1 MAQTEG
7 EAKLI
12 KSVGLSV
19 GDLQRKY
26 GDIKALE
33 IAANAGADSVDFD
46 LCADINDYRNK
57 DSLYSK
63 GFEATAE
70 YYTAVKK
77 RADELGIIIG
87 QTHGKM
93 SGFVNKKAE
102 DDALVKNSE
111 YDCFATAIL
120 GAGVCVVHNSTS
132 IFLGPDPDSALMHR
146 LSFDMFRRIIPF
158 AAKNKIKI
166 ATETF
171 GDAVRFSA
179 CDFFGNIDEFEKAYN
194 AVAACD
200 ELKEHFTV
208 CVDTGHSNK
217 AMRYGNP
224 TPADVIR
231 RLGKSV
237 TVLHLNDND
246 TLTDQH
252 KIPQTGCI
260 DWNGVMDALDEIG
273 YGGIYNM
280 ELNLRHFGDNFLIE
294 TAEFAVKVMRNML
307 TERYGKNAV
316 SEKKL

>member
-26 GDIKALE
+26 GDITALE

-120 GAGVCVVHNSTS
+120 GAGVCVVHNATS

-179 CDFFGNIDEFEKAYN
+179 CDFFGNIGEFEKAYN
-194 AVAACD
+194 AVA
-200 ELKEHFTV
+200 EIGGLKEHFTV

-217 AMRYGNP
+217 ASRYGNP
-224 TPADVIR
+224 KPADVIR

>member
-1 MAQTEG
+1 MCRFEG
-7 EAKLI
+7 KAL
-12 KSVGLSV
+12 
-19 GDLQRKY
+19 RKY

-33 IAANAGADSVDFD
+33 IAANAGADSVDLD
-46 LCADINDYRNK
+46 LRTDINDYRSK

-87 QTHGKM
+87 QTHGKIK
-93 SGFVNKKAE
+93 GFVNNKAE

-120 GAGVCVVHNSTS
+120 GAGVCVVHNATS
-132 IFLGPDPDSALMHR
+132 IFLGPDPEPALMHR
-146 LSFDMFRRIIPF
+146 LSFDMFSRIIPF

-179 CDFFGNIDEFEKAYN
+179 CDFFGNIGEFEKAYN

>member
-7 EAKLI
+7 GAKLI
-12 KSVGLSV
+12 KPVGLSV

-46 LCADINDYRNK
+46 LCADINDYGNK

-194 AVAACD
+194 TVAEIG

>member
-33 IAANAGADSVDFD
+33 IAANAGADSVDLD

-57 DSLYSK
+57 DSLYRK

-120 GAGVCVVHNSTS
+120 GTGVCVVHNATS

-179 CDFFGNIDEFEKAYN
+179 CDFFGNIGEFEKAYN

>member
-33 IAANAGADSVDFD
+33 IAANAGADSVDFV

-252 KIPQTGCI
+252 KIPKTGCI

>member
-7 EAKLI
+7 GAKLI
-12 KSVGLSV
+12 KPVGLSV

-33 IAANAGADSVDFD
+33 IAANAGADSVDLD
-46 LCADINDYRNK
+46 LCTDINDYRNK

>member
-1 MAQTEG
+1 MSSSLQGPPSFCFPAE
-7 EAKLI
+7 
-12 KSVGLSV
+12 LSP
-19 GDLQRKY
+19 
-26 GDIKALE
+26 
-33 IAANAGADSVDFD
+33 S
-46 LCADINDYRNK
+46 
-57 DSLYSK
+57 
-63 GFEATAE
+63 
-70 YYTAVKK
+70 
-77 RADELGIIIG
+77 
-87 QTHGKM
+87 
-93 SGFVNKKAE
+93 
-102 DDALVKNSE
+102 
-111 YDCFATAIL
+111 
-120 GAGVCVVHNSTS
+120 
-132 IFLGPDPDSALMHR
+132 
-146 LSFDMFRRIIPF
+146 IPF

-179 CDFFGNIDEFEKAYN
+179 CDFFGNIGEFEKAYN

-237 TVLHLNDND
+237 TLLHLNDND

-252 KIPQTGCI
+252 KIPKTGCI
-260 DWNGVMDALDEIG
+260 DWNGVMNALDEIG

>member
-1 MAQTEG
+1 MAQPEG
-7 EAKLI
+7 EAKMI

-120 GAGVCVVHNSTS
+120 GAGVCVVHNATS

-194 AVAACD
+194 AVAEIG

-217 AMRYGNP
+217 ASRYGNP
-224 TPADVIR
+224 KPADVIR

>member
-252 KIPQTGCI
+252 KIPKTGCI

>member
-1 MAQTEG
+1 MI
-7 EAKLI
+7 KL
-12 KSVGLSV
+12 VGLSV

-33 IAANAGADSVDFD
+33 IAANAGADSVDLD
-46 LCADINDYRNK
+46 LCTDINDYRNK
-57 DSLYSK
+57 DSLYIK

-87 QTHGKM
+87 QTHGKIK
-93 SGFVNKKAE
+93 GFVNNKAE

-120 GAGVCVVHNSTS
+120 GAGVCVVHNATS
-132 IFLGPDPDSALMHR
+132 IFLGPDPEPALMHR
-146 LSFDMFRRIIPF
+146 LSFDMFSRILPF

-179 CDFFGNIDEFEKAYN
+179 CDFFGNIGEFEKAYN

-231 RLGKSV
+231 RLGKALRCF
-237 TVLHLNDND
+237 TNDND

-252 KIPQTGCI
+252 KIPKTGCI

-307 TERYGKNAV
+307 TERYGKTQYPKKAVKQVIKNA
-316 SEKKL
+316 

>member
-1 MAQTEG
+1 M
-7 EAKLI
+7 I

-252 KIPQTGCI
+252 KIPKTGCI

>member
-7 EAKLI
+7 EAKMI
-12 KSVGLSV
+12 KLVGLSV

-33 IAANAGADSVDFD
+33 IAANAGADSVDLD
-46 LCADINDYRNK
+46 LCTDINDYRNK

-77 RADELGIIIG
+77 RADELGIIIE

-120 GAGVCVVHNSTS
+120 GAGVCVVHNATS

-179 CDFFGNIDEFEKAYN
+179 CDFFGNIGEFEKAYN

>member
-7 EAKLI
+7 GAKLI
-12 KSVGLSV
+12 KLVGLSV

-33 IAANAGADSVDFD
+33 IAANAGADSVDLD
-46 LCADINDYRNK
+46 LCTDINDYRNK
-57 DSLYSK
+57 DSLYIK

-87 QTHGKM
+87 QTHGKIK
-93 SGFVNKKAE
+93 GFVNNKAE

-120 GAGVCVVHNSTS
+120 GAGVCVVHNATS
-132 IFLGPDPDSALMHR
+132 IFLGPDPEPALMHR
-146 LSFDMFRRIIPF
+146 LSFDMFSRIIPF

-179 CDFFGNIDEFEKAYN
+179 CDFFGNIGEFEKAYN

-237 TVLHLNDND
+237 TLLHLNDND

-252 KIPQTGCI
+252 KISKTGCI

>member
-1 MAQTEG
+1 MYRHKRLQ
-7 EAKLI
+7 KQ
-12 KSVGLSV
+12 GL
-19 GDLQRKY
+19 
-26 GDIKALE
+26 
-33 IAANAGADSVDFD
+33 
-46 LCADINDYRNK
+46 
-57 DSLYSK
+57 SK

-87 QTHGKM
+87 QTHGKIK
-93 SGFVNKKAE
+93 GFVNNKAE

-120 GAGVCVVHNSTS
+120 GAGVCVVHNATS
-132 IFLGPDPDSALMHR
+132 IFLGPDPEPALMHR
-146 LSFDMFRRIIPF
+146 LSFDMFSRIIPY
-158 AAKNKIKI
+158 AARNGIKI

-179 CDFFGNIDEFEKAYN
+179 CDFFGNIGEFEKAYN

-237 TVLHLNDND
+237 TLLHLNDND

-252 KIPQTGCI
+252 KIPKTGCI